1 MKETELIVV
10 KNVSKK
16 FSKSLK
22 LGLAY
27 GLKDLFFSHQHGQ
40 LRRGEFW
47 SVKGISFTLKRG
59 ECLGIIGHNGAGK
72 STLLKMLSGLLPPDE
87 GEIRING
94 SMGSLIELGAGF
106 NPILTGRENI
116 FANASML
123 GFSRK
128 QTEEKL
134 AEIIEFAE
142 LGEFIDMPLQNYSS
156 GMQVRLGFAVAAQLK
171 PDILLIDEVL
181 AVGDMGFVIKCVN
194 HIDRLMKDTAVI
206 FVSHSMPQISRMAT
220 KIMLLEKGRSI
231 IVSED
236 SSKVISQYYNLF
248 DGEVLPNYNGN
259 NIVTLDDIYFKTSN
273 VKEIKGKDAC
283 LNIHENY
290 SLTMVLNIRN
300 EIFRPEIH
308 LSFLD
313 KEQRNF
319 AEINNF
325 SVQKYDL
332 KWVGLVKVEINL
344 GHLNFAQGIYSITIG
359 MSSFNAENYRTIL
372 FRIQSAISFKFDNTI
387 HGWAPIQLQ
396 PNWSIVKMGT

>member
-27 GLKDLFFSHQHGQ
+27 GLKDLFFPHQHGQ

-94 SMGSLIELGAGF
+94 TMGSLIELGAGF
-106 NPILTGRENI
+106 SPILTGRENI

-181 AVGDMGFVIKCVN
+181 AVGDMGFVIKCFN
-194 HIDRLMKDTAVI
+194 HIDKLLPNTAVVFI
-206 FVSHSMPQISRMAT
+206 SHSMPQISRMCS
-220 KIMLLEKGRSI
+220 KILVIEKGKE
-231 IVSED
+231 IVQTQNISEA
-236 SSKVISQYYNLF
+236 INIYYNLYDGPSEQNYIGNGSANLIDVYFQSPNQKFGDGSCINLNQKQEF
-248 DGEVLPNYNGN
+248 DLVLLFDFKNP
-259 NIVTLDDIYFKTSN
+259 IERPDIHIAFY
-273 VKEIKGKDAC
+273 
-283 LNIHENY
+283 
-290 SLTMVLNIRN
+290 
-300 EIFRPEIH
+300 
-308 LSFLD
+308 D

-319 AEINNF
+319 AEINNCNLEVEGLSLKGRVKF
-325 SVQKYDL
+325 S
-332 KWVGLVKVEINL
+332 IRL
-344 GHLNFAQGIYSITIG
+344 GELNFAQGAYSATVGLATVNNDNVREIQL
-359 MSSFNAENYRTIL
+359 RL
-372 FRIQSAISFKFDNTI
+372 QSAIRFRVENKI
-387 HGWAPIQLQ
+387 HGWAPIQLNPKWKHDCQ
-396 PNWSIVKMGT
+396 